1 MCRSRASGGRLT
13 QASRLGNASKI
24 GPFFLKYAVPISQKT
39 CRATPNDAE
48 ALALY
53 QGVSET
59 CKKYNVK
66 TPVYCAELEPIA
78 QEIAKAAV
86 IHRYYTTQPSA
97 AVINKAKMDVSALMD
112 GAEYLVYELNPYDT
126 AAKAPLSVNS
136 MKNTIIQKGANRV
149 GIAIVT
155 LTNADTKEEV
165 KYECTVYVRFPDA
178 AAQE

>member
-1 MCRSRASGGRLT
+1 M
-13 QASRLGNASKI
+13 
-24 GPFFLKYAVPISQKT
+24 
-39 CRATPNDAE
+39 
-48 ALALY
+48 
-53 QGVSET
+53 
-59 CKKYNVK
+59 

-86 IHRYYTTQPSA
+86 IHRYYTAQPSA
-97 AVINKAKMDVSALMD
+97 AAINKAKMDVSALMD

-165 KYECTVYVRFPDA
+165 KYECTVYARFPDA

>member
-1 MCRSRASGGRLT
+1 MKLFKRLMTALLAGVLAMGMLAGCSGAPAAPNTPL
-13 QASRLGNASKI
+13 
-24 GPFFLKYAVPISQKT
+24 
-39 CRATPNDAE
+39 PNDAE

-112 GAEYLVYELNPYDT
+112 GGL
-126 AAKAPLSVNS
+126 PLQQRGHCREGRQDVDRLP
-136 MKNTIIQKGANRV
+136 AHYR
-149 GIAIVT
+149 
-155 LTNADTKEEV
+155 DP
-165 KYECTVYVRFPDA
+165 C
-178 AAQE
+178 

>member
-1 MCRSRASGGRLT
+1 MKLFKRLMTALLAGVLAMGMLAGCSGAPAAPNTPL
-13 QASRLGNASKI
+13 
-24 GPFFLKYAVPISQKT
+24 
-39 CRATPNDAE
+39 PNDAE

-86 IHRYYTTQPSA
+86 
-97 AVINKAKMDVSALMD
+97 MD